1 MDTPAPLG
9 AGIIGCSVP
18 EGCGGGGE
26 VCAAPNHI
34 YLLKIVSG
42 EETSGV

>member
-18 EGCGGGGE
+18 EGCRGGE

-42 EETSGV
+42 EERSGV